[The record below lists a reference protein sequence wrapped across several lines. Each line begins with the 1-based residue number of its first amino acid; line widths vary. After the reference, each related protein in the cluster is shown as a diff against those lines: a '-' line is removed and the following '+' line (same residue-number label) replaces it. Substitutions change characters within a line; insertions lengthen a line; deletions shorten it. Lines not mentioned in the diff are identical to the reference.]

1 MAVSPHIEELNRV
14 FCGDQLGDPTRLLFR
29 DPNSFYAGELHQHPE
44 QWEMIVGEQPTPRQE
59 QVLKWIREKVS
70 IFPYFQRYTGQFKGQ
85 EYDSH
90 QPPPKLFCNNRSC
103 KPFTEFVR
111 RTLLARLRSGA
122 ISLLGRVGCVS
133 LPHLVLP
140 LTIEPNKPRLCHDA
154 RFLNLWI
161 VDHPFQLDRL
171 SDLPRYVHRDSYQT
185 ILDDKSGYDHILL
198 TPDSRTFFGIQW
210 GDGCS
215 HIILYPLD
223 GNCHPGFVIQPG

>member
-1 MAVSPHIEELNRV
+1 
-14 FCGDQLGDPTRLLFR
+14 
-29 DPNSFYAGELHQHPE
+29 
-44 QWEMIVGEQPTPRQE
+44 
-59 QVLKWIREKVS
+59 
-70 IFPYFQRYTGQFKGQ
+70 
-85 EYDSH
+85 
-90 QPPPKLFCNNRSC
+90 
-103 KPFTEFVR
+103 
-111 RTLLARLRSGA
+111 
-122 ISLLGRVGCVS
+122 VGCVS

-210 GDGCS
+210 GGWLFS
-215 HIILYPLD
+215 YNTLPLD
-223 GNCHPGFVIQPG
+223 GNCHPGFIIQPG